1 MHDYDVI
8 TRRAVFRNVDTRPC
22 SCNDVNVCNVTSPLG
37 NSKVVQ
43 KASSATVDF
52 EATARRARP
61 MALLVTTLTTFLT
74 TFFD

>member
-8 TRRAVFRNVDTRPC
+8 TRRAVFRNVDTRLC

-52 EATARRARP
+52 ETTARAFH
-61 MALLVTTLTTFLT
+61 LVQLSGR
-74 TFFD
+74 